1 MTSGTA
7 LIFVVKI
14 SLLTHLTQSL
24 KYQAGIRDFTPA
36 EGGGGGGERSP
47 YKSDVVIIANSYR
60 NL

>member
-24 KYQAGIRDFTPA
+24 KYQAGITDFTPA
-36 EGGGGGGERSP
+36 EGGGGGGGGGGGVHI
-47 YKSDVVIIANSYR
+47 KVMW
-60 NL
+60 

>member
-24 KYQAGIRDFTPA
+24 KYQAGITDFTPA
-36 EGGGGGGERSP
+36 EGGGGERGVHI
-47 YKSDVVIIANSYR
+47 KVMW
-60 NL
+60 